1 MVRKREKVI
10 NMEIVKYLENSKK
23 RDISYIDALSIL
35 SREHSMDVED
45 MVKMIPDD
53 IIEDIKLEFA
63 DRKII
68 KIKDLNDEV
77 DRVKNIS
84 NIMDWLD

>member
-35 SREHSMDVED
+35 SREHSIDVED

-77 DRVKNIS
+77 DRVKTIN